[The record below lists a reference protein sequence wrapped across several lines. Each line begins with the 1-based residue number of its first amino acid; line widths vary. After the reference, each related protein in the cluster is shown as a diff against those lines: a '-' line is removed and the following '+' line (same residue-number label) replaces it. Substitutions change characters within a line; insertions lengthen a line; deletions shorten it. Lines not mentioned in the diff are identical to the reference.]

1 MTFPSEAPAPYRTKQ
16 EFAYRH
22 LRDAIMRC
30 ELAPGQRLVI
40 DEIARHLRVSAMPV
54 REALHL
60 LQSEGL
66 VVNVPHVGATAAP
79 IAPHAVHE
87 VFTILEGL
95 EMVATREAVARLRQE
110 DVAGLDALLEAMDET
125 LRSGAYERWSE
136 LNSGFHVA
144 ISAITRMPLLREM
157 TERVLGQWD
166 RVRRHY
172 FEGVLVPRA
181 ETAQREHHELLAAM
195 KAGAAATAEAV
206 VRRHNRGALVDYSE
220 FIRRHEE
227 PLT

>member
-1 MTFPSEAPAPYRTKQ
+1 MAFLSVAPAPYRTKQ
-16 EFAYRH
+16 EFAYRR
-22 LRDAIMRC
+22 LREAIMRC

-40 DEIARHLRVSAMPV
+40 DELARRLRVSAMPV

-87 VFTILEGL
+87 VFTIMEGL
-95 EMVATREAVARLRQE
+95 EIVATREAASRLRPE
-110 DVAGLDALLEAMDET
+110 DAAELQAMLGAMDEA
-125 LRSGAYERWSE
+125 LGGGAYEKWSE
-136 LNSGFHVA
+136 LNSRFHLA
-144 ISAITRMPLLREM
+144 ISAITGMPLLRDM

-181 ETAQREHHELLAAM
+181 DTAQREHHEIVAAM
-195 KAGAAATAEAV
+195 QARDLARLETI
-206 VRRHNRGALVDYSE
+206 VRTHNRGALGDYSE
-220 FIRRHEE
+220 FIRRHEA
-227 PLT
+227 P

>member
-1 MTFPSEAPAPYRTKQ
+1 MTFPSVEPAPYRTKQ
-16 EFAYRH
+16 EFAYRR
-22 LRDAIMRC
+22 LREAIMRC

-40 DEIARHLRVSAMPV
+40 DDIARRLRVSAMPV

-79 IAPHAVHE
+79 IAPDAVRE

-95 EMVATREAVARLRQE
+95 EMVAAREAMARLRQE
-110 DVAGLDALLEAMDET
+110 DAAELDTLLDSMDES
-125 LRSGAYERWSE
+125 LRGRAYERWSE
-136 LNSGFHVA
+136 LNSRFHVA
-144 ISAITRMPLLREM
+144 IGAITRMPLLREM
-157 TERVLGQWD
+157 TERVLAQWD

-172 FEGVLVPRA
+172 FDGVLVPRA

-195 KAGAAATAEAV
+195 KAGEVAAAETV
-206 VRRHNRGALVDYSE
+206 VRRHNRGALADYSE
-220 FIRRHEE
+220 FIRRHEVS
-227 PLT
+227 LR

>member
-1 MTFPSEAPAPYRTKQ
+1 MTFPTVAPAPYRTKQ
-16 EFAYRH
+16 EFAYRN
-22 LRDAIMRC
+22 LREAIMRC

-40 DEIARHLRVSAMPV
+40 DDIARRLQVSAMPV

-79 IAPHAVHE
+79 IAPRAVHE

-95 EMVATREAVARLRQE
+95 EIVGTREAMARLREE
-110 DVAGLDALLEAMDET
+110 DASELDTLLESMDET
-125 LRSGAYERWSE
+125 LRRGAYEPWSE
-136 LNSGFHVA
+136 LNSRFHVS
-144 ISAITRMPLLREM
+144 ISAITRMPLLRET
-157 TERVLGQWD
+157 TERVLARWD
-166 RVRRHY
+166 RVRRHF

-195 KAGAAATAEAV
+195 KAGDVATAEKV
-206 VRRHNRGALVDYSE
+206 VRRHNRGALADYSE

>member
-1 MTFPSEAPAPYRTKQ
+1 MAFLSEAPAPYRTKQ
-16 EFAYRH
+16 EFAYRR

-40 DEIARHLRVSAMPV
+40 DEIARRLRVSAMPV

-79 IAPHAVHE
+79 IAPEAVQE

-95 EMVATREAVARLRQE
+95 ELVATREAMSRLRAPDLAE
-110 DVAGLDALLEAMDET
+110 LDAVLDAMDEA
-125 LRSGAYERWSE
+125 LGSGGHERWSE
-136 LNSGFHVA
+136 LNSRFHVA
-144 ISAITRMPLLREM
+144 VCVATRMPLLREM

-172 FEGVLVPRA
+172 FEGVLVRRA
-181 ETAQREHHELLAAM
+181 ETAQREHHEMVHAM
-195 KAGAAATAEAV
+195 KVGDVAGAEDV

-220 FIRRHEE
+220 YIQRHEE
-227 PLT
+227 H

>member
-1 MTFPSEAPAPYRTKQ
+1 MTFLSEAPAPYRTKQ
-16 EFAYRH
+16 EFAYRR

-40 DEIARHLRVSAMPV
+40 DEIARRLQVSAMPV

-79 IAPHAVHE
+79 IVPHAIHE

-95 EMVATREAVARLRQE
+95 EMVATREAVARLGKE
-110 DVAGLDALLEAMDET
+110 DVAELAGLLESMDEA

-136 LNSGFHVA
+136 LNSHFHVA

-195 KAGAAATAEAV
+195 KAGDLVAAETV
-206 VRRHNRGALVDYSE
+206 VRQHNRGALVDYSE

-227 PLT
+227 R

>member
-1 MTFPSEAPAPYRTKQ
+1 MTSLSEVPAPYRTKQ
-16 EFAYRH
+16 EFAYRRI
-22 LRDAIMRC
+22 RDAIMRC

-40 DEIARHLRVSAMPV
+40 DEIAQRLRVSAMPV

-79 IAPHAVHE
+79 IVPHAIHE

-95 EMVATREAVARLRQE
+95 EMVATREAVARLRPE
-110 DVAGLDALLEAMDET
+110 DVAELDRLLESMDEA
-125 LRSGAYERWSE
+125 LRSGDYERWSE
-136 LNSGFHVA
+136 LNSSFHVA
-144 ISAITRMPLLREM
+144 ISAITGMPLLREM

-172 FEGVLVPRA
+172 FERVLVPRT

-195 KAGAAATAEAV
+195 KAGDRARAEAV
-206 VRRHNRGALVDYSE
+206 VRQHNRGALVDYSE
-220 FIRRHEE
+220 FIRRSEAG
-227 PLT
+227 

>member
-1 MTFPSEAPAPYRTKQ
+1 MTFLSEAPAPYRTKQ
-16 EFAYRH
+16 EFAYRR

-40 DEIARHLRVSAMPV
+40 DDIARRLRVSAMPV

-79 IAPHAVHE
+79 IAPEAVQE

-95 EMVATREAVARLRQE
+95 ELVATREATIRLRAQ
-110 DVAGLDALLEAMDET
+110 DVAELDALLAAMDEA
-125 LRSGAYERWSE
+125 LGSGGHERWSE
-136 LNSGFHVA
+136 LNSRFHVA
-144 ISAITRMPLLREM
+144 ISVATGMPLLSEM

-172 FEGVLVPRA
+172 FEGVLVHRA
-181 ETAQREHHELLAAM
+181 ETAQREHHEMAAAM
-195 KAGAAATAEAV
+195 KAGDAATAEAV
-206 VRRHNRGALVDYSE
+206 VRRHNRGALADYSE
-220 FIRRHEE
+220 YIRQHEDGSR
-227 PLT
+227 

>member
-1 MTFPSEAPAPYRTKQ
+1 MAFLSVAPAPYRTKQ
-16 EFAYRH
+16 EFAYRR
-22 LRDAIMRC
+22 LREAIMRC

-40 DEIARHLRVSAMPV
+40 DDLARRLRVSAMPV

-87 VFTILEGL
+87 VFTIMEGL
-95 EMVATREAVARLRQE
+95 EIVATREAASRLRPE
-110 DVAGLDALLEAMDET
+110 DAAELQAMLGAMDEA
-125 LRSGAYERWSE
+125 LGGGAYEKWSE
-136 LNSGFHVA
+136 LNSRFHLA
-144 ISAITRMPLLREM
+144 ISAITGMPLLRDM

-181 ETAQREHHELLAAM
+181 DTAQREHHELVAAM
-195 KAGAAATAEAV
+195 QARDLARLETI
-206 VRRHNRGALVDYSE
+206 VRTHNRGALGDYSE
-220 FIRRHEE
+220 FIRRHEA
-227 PLT
+227 P

>member
-1 MTFPSEAPAPYRTKQ
+1 MTSLSEAPAPYRTKQ
-16 EFAYRH
+16 EFAYRR

-40 DEIARHLRVSAMPV
+40 DDIARRLRVSAMPV

-66 VVNVPHVGATAAP
+66 VVNIPHVGATAAP
-79 IAPHAVHE
+79 IAPDAIHE

-110 DVAGLDALLEAMDET
+110 DVAELEGLLMSMDEA
-125 LRSGAYERWSE
+125 LRSRAYERWSE
-136 LNSGFHVA
+136 LNSRFHVA
-144 ISAITRMPLLREM
+144 ISAMSRMPLLREM
-157 TERVLGQWD
+157 TQRVLGQWD

-172 FEGVLVPRA
+172 FEGVLVPRT

-195 KAGAAATAEAV
+195 KAGDLAAAETV
-206 VRRHNRGALVDYSE
+206 VRQHNRGALVDYSE
-220 FIRRHEE
+220 FIRRSEAG
-227 PLT
+227 